1 MKTNVLTHIV
11 PTLTPQNGGA
21 GGYAFKLAVQL
32 RDQYGIN
39 SRFILCDPDWDGPTR
54 MGEFVVRRLRLANEA
69 GLWGMLASLKD
80 HPPVLLHY
88 DGCAYQ
94 KNGIP
99 AWLYRGIKS
108 WLDESNRC
116 VNRNRQQFITIFHE
130 MWESSTNPWQSAYYL
145 QYLQRNLV
153 KKLHSISQASVATT
167 PHSQSFLEAVTALKT
182 SLLPVPG
189 NLPIVER
196 SLPYGGSKTSLRIA
210 VIGEPLFRVDAL
222 RRHSNLLRALDQA
235 DHVGAITLIGRRFT
249 TAETSDPD
257 VVLLEKYVSSKRI
270 ETLGSLGPE
279 QVALAL
285 SHSDLI
291 LFPFGSRLAFK
302 SGSFMSALATGCAA
316 VLCDARDAFSL
327 RERKHFIACDDSAS
341 SIERFMQLMISG
353 ELERIATAGRTW
365 YQRHADWNVI
375 AQKYQELLQGRAPVE
390 ASRERSWNVPIWS
403 RPARHAD

>member
-1 MKTNVLTHIV
+1 MKTNLLTHIV

-21 GGYAFKLAVQL
+21 GEYAFKLAVQL

-80 HPPVLLHY
+80 QPPVLLHY

-94 KNGIP
+94 KNGTP
-99 AWLYRGIKS
+99 VWLYRGIKS
-108 WLDESNRC
+108 WLDESNRGF
-116 VNRNRQQFITIFHE
+116 NRNKQQFITIFHK
-130 MWESSTNPWQSAYYL
+130 MWESSTTPWERVFYL
-145 QYLQRNLV
+145 QTLQRSLV
-153 KKLHSISQASVATT
+153 KKLHSISQTSIVTT
-167 PHSQSFLEAVTALKT
+167 PQSQSFLEAVTALKT
-182 SLLPVPG
+182 SLLPVPA

-196 SLPYGGSKTSLRIA
+196 ALVDGDSKTPLRVA
-210 VIGEPLFRVDAL
+210 VLGEPLFRVDAL

-235 DHVGAITLIGRRFT
+235 DHLIGVTLIGRRFM
-249 TAETSDPD
+249 TAETVDSD
-257 VVLLEKYVSSKRI
+257 VALLEKYVSSKRI
-270 ETLGSLGPE
+270 KTLGSLGPE

-285 SHSDLI
+285 SQADLI

-302 SGSFMSALATGCAA
+302 SESFMSTLATGCAA
-316 VLCDARDAFSL
+316 VLCDAQDAFSL

-341 SIERFMQLMISG
+341 SIERFMQIMTSG

-365 YQRHADWNVI
+365 YQRNADWNVI
-375 AQKYQELLQGRAPVE
+375 AQKYQELLQGRLPVE
-390 ASRERSWNVPIWS
+390 ASRERNWNIPIWS

>member
-11 PTLTPQNGGA
+11 PTLPPQSGSA
-21 GGYAFKLAVQL
+21 GEYAFILASQL

-39 SRFILCDPDWDGPTR
+39 SKFILCNPDWDGPTR
-54 MGEFVVRRLRLANEA
+54 IGEFVIRRLRLANEA

-94 KNGIP
+94 KNGTP

-108 WLDESNRC
+108 WLDESNRG
-116 VNRNRQQFITIFHE
+116 VNRNKQQFITIFHE
-130 MWESSTNPWQSAYYL
+130 MWESSTNPWESAYYL

-153 KKLHSISQASVATT
+153 KKLHSISQTSIVTT
-167 PHSQSFLEAVTALKT
+167 PHSQSFLEAVAALKT
-182 SLLPVPG
+182 SLLPIPG
-189 NLPIVER
+189 NLPTIER
-196 SLPYGGSKTSLRIA
+196 ALVDGGSETPLRVA
-210 VIGEPLFRVDAL
+210 VLGAPLFRVDAV

-235 DHVGAITLIGRRFT
+235 NHLVGVTLIGRRFT

-257 VVLLEKYVSSKRI
+257 VALLEKYVSSKRI

-285 SHSDLI
+285 SQSDLI
-291 LFPFGSRLAFK
+291 LFPFGSRRALK

-316 VLCDARDAFSL
+316 VLCDARDAFTL

-341 SIERFMQLMISG
+341 SIERFMQIMTSG
-353 ELERIATAGRTW
+353 ELERIATSGRTW
-365 YQRHADWNVI
+365 YQRNADWNVI
-375 AQKYQELLQGRAPVE
+375 AQKYQELLQGHAPVE

-403 RPARHAD
+403 RAARLAD